1 MIKTIALDIETV
13 DADGIGSFRWWL
25 PGFRI
30 LSLALSWR
38 DGFDVKSW
46 FSTNPNE
53 IKKALLR
60 LEMTKAQLVV
70 HNLAFEKGVFDTHY
84 PAYKLN
90 WYADTMRL
98 AQLHDNG
105 GDWRDLVFNNDVL
118 DPEASPDLG
127 VSLEAAASRV
137 LGKDLHHHKAERDQF
152 LKETHG
158 IRSKQGGFIHL
169 LPTDIL
175 ERYNIADTTVTLEL
189 YEQLAPLL
197 SDIWPK
203 DWELYLSRVNLMNK
217 AYRRGIS
224 IDILKLQ
231 EYILRIDA
239 EIDAIEAQFLNFH
252 SENVLIWSKLYSSLP
267 TSFNVGSNLQLK
279 QLFVGVLG
287 QTGGH
292 ITEKGEKLIK
302 EGVITRAEGLSEYP
316 SFQSKHLSDWGASG
330 EILKQ
335 RRKRMLVL
343 SQALSTLWMAE
354 QGRGRIHP
362 EVRIAGTRT
371 NRVSGGRDE

>member
-13 DADGIGSFRWWL
+13 DADGIASFRWWL

-46 FSTNPNE
+46 FSTNQNE
-53 IKKALLR
+53 IKKVLLR
-60 LEMTKAQLVV
+60 LEMTKARLVV
-70 HNLAFEKGVFDTHY
+70 HSLAFEKGVFDTHY

-169 LPTDIL
+169 LPVDIL
-175 ERYNIADTTVTLEL
+175 ERYNVADTTVTLDL
-189 YEQLAPLL
+189 YEALGPILDGLWQ
-197 SDIWPK
+197 K
-203 DWELYLSRVNLMNK
+203 DWDLYVSRVNLMNG

-224 IDILKLQ
+224 IDILKLG
-231 EYILRIDA
+231 EYILRLDA
-239 EIDAIEAQFLNFH
+239 EIDAIEAQFTQFH
-252 SENVLIWSKLYSSLP
+252 TTNIQIWGRLYQ
-267 TSFNVGSNLQLK
+267 TSPEMFNVGSNLQLK

-287 QTGGH
+287 QIGSH

-302 EGVITRAEGLSEYP
+302 EGVITRQAALSEYP
-316 SFQSKHLSDWGASG
+316 SFQSKHLSNWGPSG

-343 SQALSTLWMAE
+343 SQAQSTLWMAE
-354 QGRGRIHP
+354 QGQGRIHP
-362 EVRIAGTRT
+362 EVRVAGTRT
-371 NRVSGGRDE
+371 NRVTGGRDE

>member
-13 DADGIGSFRWWL
+13 DADGIASFRWWL

-60 LEMTKAQLVV
+60 LEMTKAQLVA

-169 LPTDIL
+169 LPVDIL
-175 ERYNIADTTVTLEL
+175 ERYNVADTTVTLDL
-189 YEQLAPLL
+189 YEALGPILDGLWQ
-197 SDIWPK
+197 K
-203 DWELYLSRVNLMNK
+203 DWDLYVSRVNLMNG

-224 IDILKLQ
+224 IDILKLG
-231 EYILRIDA
+231 EYILRLDA
-239 EIDAIEAQFLNFH
+239 EIDAIEAQFTQFH
-252 SENVLIWSKLYSSLP
+252 TTNIQIWGRSYQ
-267 TSFNVGSNLQLK
+267 TSPEMFNVGSNLQLK

-287 QTGGH
+287 QIGSH

-302 EGVITRAEGLSEYP
+302 EGVITRQAALSEYP
-316 SFQSKHLSDWGASG
+316 SFQSKHLSDWGPSG
-330 EILKQ
+330 EILAK
-335 RRKRMLVL
+335 RRKRLLVL
-343 SQALSTLWMAE
+343 SQAQSTLWMAE
-354 QGRGRIHP
+354 QGQGRIHP
-362 EVRIAGTRT
+362 EVRVAGTRT

>member
-13 DADGIGSFRWWL
+13 DADGTASYRWWL

-46 FSTNPNE
+46 FSTDQNE

-60 LEMTKAQLVV
+60 LEMSKAQLVV

-84 PAYKLN
+84 SAYKLN

-169 LPTDIL
+169 LPAEIL
-175 ERYNIADTTVTLEL
+175 ERYNVADTTVTLDL
-189 YEQLAPLL
+189 YEQLGTIL
-197 SDIWPK
+197 DTIWQK
-203 DWELYLSRVNLMNK
+203 DWDLYLSRVNLMNG

-224 IDILKLQ
+224 IDILKLG
-231 EYILRIDA
+231 EYILRLDA
-239 EIDAIEAQFLNFH
+239 EIDAIEAQFVSFH
-252 SENVLIWSKLYSSLP
+252 SENVKKWSQLFNQP
-267 TSFNVGSNLQLK
+267 PEVFNVGSNLQLK

-287 QTGGH
+287 QIGSH

-302 EGVITRAEGLSEYP
+302 EGVITRQEALSEYP
-316 SFQSKHLSDWGASG
+316 SFQSKHLAAWGPSG
-330 EILKQ
+330 EILAK

-343 SQALSTLWMAE
+343 SQAQSTLWMAE
-354 QGRGRIHP
+354 QGQGRIHP

>member
-1 MIKTIALDIETV
+1 MTKTIALDIETV
-13 DADGIGSFRWWL
+13 DADGIASFRWWL

-46 FSTNPNE
+46 FSTDHNE

-60 LEMTKAQLVV
+60 LEMTKARLVV

-90 WYADTMRL
+90 WHADTMRL

-118 DPEASPDLG
+118 DPDASPDLG

-169 LPTDIL
+169 LPVGIL
-175 ERYNIADTTVTLEL
+175 ERYNVADTTVTLDL
-189 YEQLAPLL
+189 YETLEPLL
-197 SDIWPK
+197 AEVWPK

-217 AYRRGIS
+217 AYYRGIL
-224 IDILKLQ
+224 IDILRLE
-231 EYILRIDA
+231 EYISRVDA
-239 EIDAIEAQFLNFH
+239 EIDAIETQFITFH
-252 SENVLIWSKLYSSLP
+252 AENIKKWSQLFDSDAE
-267 TSFNVGSNLQLK
+267 SFNVGSNLQLK

-287 QTGGH
+287 IVGGH
-292 ITEKGEKLIK
+292 ITEKGEKLVK
-302 EGVITRAEGLSEYP
+302 EGVITREQALTEYP
-316 SFQSKHLSDWGASG
+316 SFQSKHLSDWGPSA
-330 EILKQ
+330 EILLK

-343 SQALSTLWMAE
+343 SQAQSTLWMAE
-354 QGRGRIHP
+354 HGRGRIHC
-362 EVRIAGTRT
+362 EIRVSGTRT
-371 NRVSGGRDE
+371 NRVASGSYD

>member
-1 MIKTIALDIETV
+1 MTKTIALDIETV
-13 DADGIGSFRWWL
+13 DADGIASFRWWL

-46 FSTNPNE
+46 FSTDHNE

-60 LEMTKAQLVV
+60 LEMTKARLVV

-90 WYADTMRL
+90 WHADTMRL

-118 DPEASPDLG
+118 DPDASPDLG

-169 LPTDIL
+169 LPVGIL
-175 ERYNIADTTVTLEL
+175 ERYNVADTTVTLDL
-189 YEQLAPLL
+189 YETLEPLL
-197 SDIWPK
+197 AEVWPK

-217 AYRRGIS
+217 AYYRGIL
-224 IDILKLQ
+224 IDILRLE
-231 EYILRIDA
+231 EYISRVDA
-239 EIDAIEAQFLNFH
+239 EIDAIETQFITFH
-252 SENVLIWSKLYSSLP
+252 AENIKKWSQLFDSDAE
-267 TSFNVGSNLQLK
+267 SFNVGSNLQLK

-287 QTGGH
+287 MVGGH
-292 ITEKGEKLIK
+292 ITEKGEKLVK
-302 EGVITRAEGLSEYP
+302 EGVITREQALTEYP
-316 SFQSKHLSDWGASG
+316 SFQSKHLSDWGPSA
-330 EILKQ
+330 EILLK

-343 SQALSTLWMAE
+343 SQAQSTLWMAE
-354 QGRGRIHP
+354 HGRGRIHC
-362 EVRIAGTRT
+362 EIRVSGTRT
-371 NRVSGGRDE
+371 NRVASGSYD

>member
-13 DADGIGSFRWWL
+13 DADGIASFRWWL

-46 FSTNPNE
+46 FSTDPNE

-60 LEMTKAQLVV
+60 LEMTKANLVV

-90 WYADTMRL
+90 WHADTMRL

-169 LPTDIL
+169 LPEDIL
-175 ERYNIADTTVTLEL
+175 RRYNIADTTVTLEL
-189 YEQLAPLL
+189 YETL
-197 SDIWPK
+197 SPMLDKIWPK

-217 AYRRGIS
+217 AYRRGIL
-224 IDILKLQ
+224 IDILKLK

-239 EIDAIEAQFLNFH
+239 EIDAIETQFLQFH
-252 SENVLIWSKLYSSLP
+252 AENVAIWSRLFDQP
-267 TSFNVGSNLQLK
+267 AESFNVGSNLQLK

-287 QTGGH
+287 MVGGH

-302 EGVITRAEGLSEYP
+302 EGAITREQALTEYP
-316 SFQSKHLSDWGASG
+316 SFQSKHLHDWGGSA
-330 EILKQ
+330 EILLK

-343 SQALSTLWMAE
+343 SQAQSTLWMAE
-354 QGRGRIHP
+354 QGQGRIHP